1 MLRGREVLSG
11 FQQATT
17 TGVLICT
24 GHPNCDAGHAA
35 LLAGLQQLN
44 TPFIGPTETIS
55 LSQRGNLGEFISL
68 HIAKAG
74 AFRTLEKFAR
84 NALQPL
90 SGISGDG
97 IDLTYVYFDP
107 VSAANDLL
115 YIQEVKTT
123 AANNLDYLNKLEDD
137 YRKLFST
144 NVNLTLQ
151 TRIQCLS
158 NSFEVERNN
167 NAYAERV
174 QYLGDKTP
182 KECSRVRL
190 IPTGV
195 HKLGVGQPVQKMLA
209 IRSAIAAFGWD
220 PAAINPWAVRLSD
233 LEDRLLRLAR
243 GQL

>member
-97 IDLTYVYFDP
+97 IDLTYVYFEQHRCQSERRPRWFGLDRQRSQP
-107 VSAANDLL
+107 QSVCRRELFCSDFGPIKA
-115 YIQEVKTT
+115 E
-123 AANNLDYLNKLEDD
+123 ANNSRYGIAKKPHRRQSLRALSHDADFLVSGLHDTW
-137 YRKLFST
+137 RFARLFYW
-144 NVNLTLQ
+144 TL
-151 TRIQCLS
+151 C
-158 NSFEVERNN
+158 
-167 NAYAERV
+167 
-174 QYLGDKTP
+174 
-182 KECSRVRL
+182 
-190 IPTGV
+190 
-195 HKLGVGQPVQKMLA
+195 
-209 IRSAIAAFGWD
+209 
-220 PAAINPWAVRLSD
+220 
-233 LEDRLLRLAR
+233 
-243 GQL
+243 

>member
-1 MLRGREVLSG
+1 LRRS
-11 FQQATT
+11 A
-17 TGVLICT
+17 C
-24 GHPNCDAGHAA
+24 C
-35 LLAGLQQLN
+35 AGLRQLG

-74 AFRTLEKFAR
+74 AFKTMEKFAR

-97 IDLTYVYFDP
+97 IDLTYVYFDRL
-107 VSAANDLL
+107 SAANDLL

-123 AANNLDYLNKLEDD
+123 GANNLAYLNRLEND
-137 YRKLFST
+137 YQKLFST
-144 NVNLTLQ
+144 NINLTLQ
-151 TRIQCLS
+151 TRIQYLS
-158 NSFEVERNN
+158 NAFEVERNN
-167 NAYAERV
+167 DAYAERV
-174 QYLGDKTP
+174 QYLGAKAP

-195 HKLGVGQPVQKMLA
+195 HQLGAGNPIQKMLA

-220 PAAINPWAVRLSD
+220 QAAINPWAVGLSD
-233 LEDRLLRLAR
+233 LEDRLLRIAR